1 MRGWGIQGQK
11 KLPGEGEGLS
21 GGNEAPGLG
30 MRVAGCCG
38 EGAWGFKL
46 EKSRLL
52 GLGPLAL

>member
-21 GGNEAPGLG
+21 GGSDPGLG
-30 MRVAGCCG
+30 MRVAGGRG
-38 EGAWGFKL
+38 EGAWGFQL
-46 EKSRLL
+46 EKSKLL